1 MEPVGVTENKEVNK
15 NSELL
20 RNYQESIRG
29 ILPQPPSLLPVPDG
43 FKSIAHN
50 LPVPSHL
57 GQDIRLP
64 AHPFSMS
71 HHAPEGI
78 NNVSQTRGPETT
90 ASDAHH
96 SRDRL
101 QPHDSI
107 GQEENRSS
115 EGIQDQNP
123 DGDGFLFE
131 SKWRLGEELSIGYI
145 IRFDIHDPGPEHHI
159 EVDDVFVDL
168 DEAVKLLSC
177 VSKGSK
183 VTIKPPK
190 IQTIWTIRI
199 QDEERDFCP
208 LTEFVYHA
216 ALKATGKKF
225 RRVYNGI
232 LSSIISNL
240 YRSREYESKNR
251 PVLMSY
257 SEKNEMFPKGEEEEE
272 AFVKCE
278 LREADEPLDG
288 VGWSDVE
295 DFLDKEKEGDAD
307 DDQMKDD
314 DVKME
319 ADDDNYSPP
328 PMQASKSKKR
338 KLKNEYSDDES
349 DMSDFIDDE
358 DEEEEVRP
366 KKARKPRTVTPKK
379 EKSLVAGPG
388 RHPKGASPIKGNL
401 VDIHERQTIKTEQG
415 DMFVCGLSLCG
426 HQFER
431 FLSLVEHERSHLD
444 GFICILCGEACYSAE
459 KLISHSDSRHP
470 EKTKH
475 ICRVCGF
482 FTRKA
487 SWLKSHVQQVHMQ
500 GSVTHQ
506 CEECEFT
513 TEKIQ
518 TLRAH
523 RRAMHSNEEH
533 TCDICGKS
541 YGSAPSLYV
550 HKKLHDPDF
559 KKFKCTLCDKKFAF
573 SSGLSYHMTTHTGE
587 RPFACTQCDATF
599 GSNTALSRH
608 TNVVHAQEKD
618 FVYECEHCGKKFQR
632 RKVRE
637 YKDHVKIHTGER
649 DHICSI
655 CGSSYFSRKQLR
667 KHERKKHPHLIA
679 RRVKPIQINPDSV
692 PQITVQTRPTPFL
705 KRDHMIPDNL

>member
-1 MEPVGVTENKEVNK
+1 M
-15 NSELL
+15 
-20 RNYQESIRG
+20 
-29 ILPQPPSLLPVPDG
+29 
-43 FKSIAHN
+43 H
-50 LPVPSHL
+50 
-57 GQDIRLP
+57 
-64 AHPFSMS
+64 
-71 HHAPEGI
+71 
-78 NNVSQTRGPETT
+78 
-90 ASDAHH
+90 
-96 SRDRL
+96 
-101 QPHDSI
+101 
-107 GQEENRSS
+107 SS
-115 EGIQDQNP
+115 ESPQEKRVPLCDASQDL
-123 DGDGFLFE
+123 DVDGFLYE
-131 SKWRLGEELSIGYI
+131 SKWKLGEDLSIGYI
-145 IRFDIHDPGPEHHI
+145 IRFDIMDPSPDHQI

-199 QDEERDFCP
+199 EDEERDFCP

-240 YRSREYESKNR
+240 YRSREYETKNR
-251 PVLMSY
+251 PVLKSY
-257 SEKNEMFPKGEEEEE
+257 SEKNEMFPKGEDEE
-272 AFVKCE
+272 AIVKCE
-278 LREADEPLDG
+278 LREGGEPLDG
-288 VGWSDVE
+288 VGWSDME
-295 DFLDKEKEGDAD
+295 DLFDKEKEDDGD

-319 ADDDNYSPP
+319 ADDDDYSPTP
-328 PMQASKSKKR
+328 VQVPKSKRK
-338 KLKNEYSDDES
+338 KLKNEYSDSES
-349 DMSDFIDDE
+349 DMSDFIDDD
-358 DEEEEVRP
+358 DEEEEVKP
-366 KKARKPRTVTPKK
+366 KKPRKQRNTTPKK

-401 VDIHERQTIKTEQG
+401 ADIHERQTIKTENG

-459 KLISHSDSRHP
+459 KLISHSDTRHP
-470 EKTKH
+470 EKTRH

-487 SWLKSHVQQVHMQ
+487 SWLKAHVQQVHMQ

-533 TCDICGKS
+533 FCDICGKS

-559 KKFKCTLCDKKFAF
+559 KKFKCSLCDKKFAF

-632 RKVRE
+632 RKMRE

>member
-1 MEPVGVTENKEVNK
+1 MEQVGVTENKEVD
-15 NSELL
+15 NSELY
-20 RNYQESIRG
+20 RRYQELRG
-29 ILPQPPSLLPVPDG
+29 ILPQPPSLMSAPVGFNTFSHHLPVP
-43 FKSIAHN
+43 
-50 LPVPSHL
+50 PVAQTH
-57 GQDIRLP
+57 GDNVAEARLIVP
-64 AHPFSMS
+64 TIQGSL
-71 HHAPEGI
+71 EGDNI
-78 NNVSQTRGPETT
+78 TQARPPLVPGVPQYAGDRGV
-90 ASDAHH
+90 ASGA
-96 SRDRL
+96 
-101 QPHDSI
+101 PHDVSPDENGASGVDD
-107 GQEENRSS
+107 GQE
-115 EGIQDQNP
+115 
-123 DGDGFLFE
+123 GDGFIFE
-131 SKWRLGEELSIGYI
+131 SKWKLAEDLSIGYI
-145 IRFDIHDPGPEHHI
+145 IRFDIRDPGPDHQI

-168 DEAVKLLSC
+168 DEAVKLLSS

-190 IQTIWTIRI
+190 IQTIWTIRV
-199 QDEERDFCP
+199 DSEERDYCP

-225 RRVYNGI
+225 RKVYNGI
-232 LSSIISNL
+232 LSCIISNL
-240 YRSREYESKNR
+240 YRSGEYKSKNR
-251 PVLMSY
+251 PVLKSY
-257 SEKNEMFPKGEEEEE
+257 NEKSEMFPKGEEEESM
-272 AFVKCE
+272 VKCE
-278 LREADEPLDG
+278 LREGDEPLDG
-288 VGWSDVE
+288 MGWSDVE
-295 DFLDKEKEGDAD
+295 DFLDKEQQGED
-307 DDQMKDD
+307 DEDQMKDD

-319 ADDDNYSPP
+319 ADDYNYSPP
-328 PMQASKSKKR
+328 PVQASHSKRR
-338 KLKNEYSDDES
+338 KLKNEYSDEES
-349 DMSDFIDDE
+349 DDSEFIE
-358 DEEEEVRP
+358 EEEEEVKP
-366 KKARKPRTVTPKK
+366 KKARKPRTTIPKK
-379 EKSLVAGPG
+379 EKSLISHVGGG

-415 DMFVCGLSLCG
+415 ELFVCGLSLCG

-444 GFICILCGEACYSAE
+444 SFICILCGECCFSAE
-459 KLISHSDSRHP
+459 KLISHSDLRHP
-470 EKTKH
+470 EKTRH

-500 GSVTHQ
+500 GSVIHQ

-523 RRAMHSNEEH
+523 KRAMHSNEEH
-533 TCDICGKS
+533 FCDICGKS

-559 KKFKCTLCDKKFAF
+559 KKFKCSLCDKRFAF

-587 RPFACTQCDATF
+587 RPFACMQCDATF

-679 RRVKPIQINPDSV
+679 KRVKPIQINPDSV

-705 KRDHMIPDNL
+705 KRDHMILE

>member
-1 MEPVGVTENKEVNK
+1 MEPVGVTENKEVD
-15 NSELL
+15 SELF
-20 RNYQESIRG
+20 RNYQVQG
-29 ILPQPPSLLPVPDG
+29 ILPHPPPPSLLPTPDG
-43 FKSIAHN
+43 FKNIGTNFPGH
-50 LPVPSHL
+50 H
-57 GQDIRLP
+57 GQDIRP
-64 AHPFSMS
+64 PVNSFPMIHNAHDD
-71 HHAPEGI
+71 I
-78 NNVSQTRGPETT
+78 NNVSQTRSPD
-90 ASDAHH
+90 ASSNAHLPCDRVQMH
-96 SRDRL
+96 SSESP
-101 QPHDSI
+101 Q
-107 GQEENRSS
+107 ENRVPLCDAS
-115 EGIQDQNP
+115 QDQ
-123 DGDGFLFE
+123 DVDGFLYE
-131 SKWRLGEELSIGYI
+131 SKWKLGEDLSIGYI
-145 IRFDIHDPGPEHHI
+145 IRFDIMDPSPDHQI

-199 QDEERDFCP
+199 EDEERDFCP

-240 YRSREYESKNR
+240 YRSREYETKNR
-251 PVLMSY
+251 PVLKSY
-257 SEKNEMFPKGEEEEE
+257 SEKNEMFPKGEDEE
-272 AFVKCE
+272 AIVKCE
-278 LREADEPLDG
+278 LREGDEPLDG

-295 DFLDKEKEGDAD
+295 DLLDKEKEDDGDD
-307 DDQMKDD
+307 EHMKDD

-319 ADDDNYSPP
+319 ADDDDYSPTP
-328 PMQASKSKKR
+328 VQVPKSKRK
-338 KLKNEYSDDES
+338 KLKTEYSDSES
-349 DMSDFIDDE
+349 DMSDFIDDD
-358 DEEEEVRP
+358 DEEEEVKP
-366 KKARKPRTVTPKK
+366 KKQRKQRITTPKK

-401 VDIHERQTIKTEQG
+401 ADIHERQTIKTENG

-444 GFICILCGEACYSAE
+444 GFICILCGECCYSAE
-459 KLISHSDSRHP
+459 KLISHSDTRHP
-470 EKTKH
+470 EKTRH

-487 SWLKSHVQQVHMQ
+487 SWLKAHVQQVHMQ

-533 TCDICGKS
+533 FCDICGKS

-559 KKFKCTLCDKKFAF
+559 KKFKCSLCDKKFAF

-587 RPFACTQCDATF
+587 RPFSCTQCDATF

-632 RKVRE
+632 RKMRE